1 MLKAS
6 VSFEVILWNSSYVPD
21 KTLAQVFS
29 CEFWEFL
36 KTPFLTEHLW
46 WLLLQ
51 TVFNPT
57 SMNATIPLHKFPSSS
72 TPTCSPDWCCAD
84 FCKCISSKKEPF
96 CKMFLTLLSHQH
108 HLVEYYLTMTK
119 IALEIFQVI
128 TCTLGVMY
136 NVNVRHTESLM
147 LIKKVSL
154 IKFIYEFLV
163 VVGGGISYISWEVL

>member
-1 MLKAS
+1 
-6 VSFEVILWNSSYVPD
+6 
-21 KTLAQVFS
+21 
-29 CEFWEFL
+29 
-36 KTPFLTEHLW
+36 
-46 WLLLQ
+46 
-51 TVFNPT
+51 
-57 SMNATIPLHKFPSSS
+57 
-72 TPTCSPDWCCAD
+72 
-84 FCKCISSKKEPF
+84 
-96 CKMFLTLLSHQH
+96 MFLTLLSHQH